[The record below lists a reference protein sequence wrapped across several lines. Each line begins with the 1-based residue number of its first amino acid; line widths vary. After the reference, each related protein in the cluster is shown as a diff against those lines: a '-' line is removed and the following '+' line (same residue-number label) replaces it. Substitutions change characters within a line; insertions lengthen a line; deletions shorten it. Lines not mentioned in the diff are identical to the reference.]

1 MGVASHFSYG
11 CAPGILP
18 KMTAH
23 FIRLLEKGF
32 MRGRLNHHSN
42 QGILG
47 LGHKCRMDLGD
58 FHVSHK
64 GKLTSLPRNGKRNVP
79 IMLCAV

>member
-1 MGVASHFSYG
+1 MRSLHVVAENLSAYKFVLKKVFGQEAQVESLAFFFARDFLMGVASHFSYG

-18 KMTAH
+18 KTTAH

-42 QGILG
+42 Q
-47 LGHKCRMDLGD
+47 
-58 FHVSHK
+58 
-64 GKLTSLPRNGKRNVP
+64 
-79 IMLCAV
+79 